1 MKEKL
6 SQHLPNMVT
15 REICIRT
22 FVIFEMRNR
31 VDKYALPKGKGII
44 EIRMVESDLMF
55 LNILGGKQAP
65 NLNMK
70 L

>member
-1 MKEKL
+1 
-6 SQHLPNMVT
+6 
-15 REICIRT
+15 
-22 FVIFEMRNR
+22 MRNR

-44 EIRMVESDLMF
+44 EIKMVESDLMF